1 MGDDGGAVVVE
12 FKSQTLCPVV
22 WCITWGE
29 GVTLGPAGCATTVPV
44 DPIIIISEEMPV
56 FEASPAVIEFGWKG
70 THLAEHD
77 KPQTFVIQFTGSAI
91 VHEARFHHL
100 YMYASGRVIA
110 CTCVRERRW

>member
-1 MGDDGGAVVVE
+1 MY
-12 FKSQTLCPVV
+12 PVV
-22 WCITWGE
+22 WRITRCE
-29 GVTLGPAGCATTVPV
+29 GVTLGPASCAVAVTI
-44 DPIIIISEEMPV
+44 DPMIIVSEEMPV
-56 FEASPAVIEFGWKG
+56 FEASPGVIEFGWKG